1 MSTTATKKK
10 LKPLGNKLV
19 VKKLEAKDQTE
30 GGIYLPSGSQEKP
43 LEGLVIAVGPGSMND
58 KGERQSM
65 DIKEGDL
72 VIYSK
77 YSGTEVKFSGEDLL
91 VIAEADVLA
100 VVEEA

>member
-72 VIYSK
+72 VLFPSFIHHYTRPSQ
-77 YSGTEVKFSGEDLL
+77 SDSER
-91 VIAEADVLA
+91 IVLSFNLNCY
-100 VVEEA
+100 EK